1 MKDSQWI
8 PELRRRCQ
16 ADVQMRVYQQE
27 VTHLR
32 NHLLSTMTPWQQ
44 KILQDYES
52 CLTDF
57 ARLLAKNPMKSAWNS
72 TTMIYKKG
80 RHKAGP

>member
-16 ADVQMRVYQQE
+16 ADVQMRVYQQKI
-27 VTHLR
+27 THLR

-52 CLTDF
+52 RLTDF
-57 ARLLAKNPMKSAWNS
+57 ARLLAKESYE
-72 TTMIYKKG
+72 IGLEQHHDDIQKG
-80 RHKAGP
+80 PA